1 MSFQAGDRIKAKYMA
16 TSAGV
21 RAPGDWFAGKIV
33 KANAD
38 GTFNIRY
45 DDGEGE
51 NAVFARYVK
60 LENESKTQQVKRP
73 SPEEPSKPRSNR
85 AGKRRAVAQQPEP
98 DLSGVDAGSIDAMR
112 QAPAAKR
119 PAPTRA
125 PPASAAEP
133 INVDDDDDGGGG
145 GGGGG
150 DDDDDVAIVDAPAIQ
165 AAAAAT
171 SASAAGG
178 SSAEGAGARN
188 VDGNDDD
195 DDDIQFVG
203 RTGELALVDFPHSRE
218 WCTTKP
224 FVAGKETE
232 RCPNCWCYVCDT
244 AAADCPE
251 WSAHCH
257 ATHKSTHWQQQR
269 AHWKAHGGKPPTV
282 SAGAGSSAGA
292 SGSASAAPACRP
304 GFDPLD
310 LSSLRRWSCD
320 AILAAVQQVYPAEEP
335 EPAGFA
341 TGVLLRPYQ
350 KQSLAFMLHNERSTD
365 PELEGL
371 RHELVKNKVNEW
383 GNSRVSHA
391 AACRGGWLCD
401 EVGMGK
407 TAVVAALILANP
419 ATLKPVPDERFAK
432 LLSDDGEQTKLKL
445 TIIVVNNTIV
455 QQWADEL
462 KRFAP
467 SLRVLM
473 FYGDGK
479 KKTAG
484 LAQLR
489 DVDVLLTTPHMALP
503 PYFLANVRAHRLV
516 VDEAHLLGDPNST
529 TTQKLNYLSQ
539 YQTSLMWLVTATPIS
554 TDLRQLTNQAHLLG
568 QWEHGLKLKEIS
580 NGIIS
585 IPWPPKLGDS
595 NYPIWKTFTDMG
607 RDPES
612 IAPRRQVQNEELVER
627 LRKLIIRHTKSQRIG
642 GEVALALP
650 ETECSTVWL
659 DMSDDERVM
668 YNVHRCIQPSVASS
682 YGNYL
687 EQCAAQLNA
696 CSHLYQEDIV
706 CGSDSHFDKAHAEH
720 LELEHEFKYR
730 GQLARHKML
739 GKLLA
744 EGKLKEETEEG
755 KTVYKYTP
763 GNSPSYYGRVG
774 METAEQRRKRETFVI
789 DDDEKGEDYAR
800 KPPTLDAPFPG
811 GSFVAATAAFLR
823 THERLEVPFKLTA
836 AEARQFKA
844 HAALGIAAEKPETVI
859 KYEPLTNLTKFRV
872 LMEDLGALRASE
884 PNFRAIVFTRH
895 STVQERLVKLIEAA
909 TKPGGVLAPGT
920 GTSSA
925 SKLVVFEF
933 NAKTAPQQRHRLI
946 QQFQDPARL
955 GARVFVVTYATA
967 AVGITLTA
975 ANRIFLME
983 PCIDPGQEV
992 QAAGRIHRLGQEK
1005 DCFIKRYAFRDS
1017 IEEAVVAL
1025 HEKIKAKE
1033 IAVVDGR
1040 VDQSASRAALDAFM
1054 RDKVTHSFTGVQ
1066 RERKEKQQGSRH
1078 DSGIPTALEEWWQ
1091 SIHPVEWWDKR
1102 RDYRYS
1108 SSIDPGQTKSRQQLY
1123 GEVEKAFKE
1132 ENGYEVACKQAACV
1146 FCGSYKD
1153 LPGTF
1158 SWTGTGCYA
1167 YLAGDRRDPPDRA
1180 QRREITLNY
1189 ESQWVHE
1196 VPRPPNGW
1204 LGLPVKHTDNGCE
1217 LPANTGAAT
1226 AASDKGKGRGKS
1238 KAT

>member
-1 MSFQAGDRIKAKYMA
+1 MTFQAGAQIKAKYMA

-33 KANAD
+33 KVNAD

-45 DDGEGE
+45 EDGETE
-51 NAVFARYVK
+51 NAVVARYIK
-60 LENESKTQQVKRP
+60 LDEHESKAQPVKRP
-73 SPEEPSKPRSNR
+73 SPEDPSQPQSNR
-85 AGKRRAVAQQPEP
+85 AGKRRAVAQQP
-98 DLSGVDAGSIDAMR
+98 DLSGVDVGSIVVVADNKR
-112 QAPAAKR
+112 PAPAAKP

-125 PPASAAEP
+125 PPATSAEP
-133 INVDDDDDGGGG
+133 IDVDDDDGGGG
-145 GGGGG
+145 GGGG
-150 DDDDDVAIVDAPAIQ
+150 DDDDVAIVDAPAAQ
-165 AAAAAT
+165 VAAAAT

-178 SSAEGAGARN
+178 SSAEGAGERN
-188 VDGNDDD
+188 DDGNDDD
-195 DDDIQFVG
+195 DDVQFVG

-232 RCPNCWCYVCDT
+232 RCTNCWCYVCDA

-257 ATHKSTHWQQQR
+257 ATHTSTHWQQQR
-269 AHWKAHGGKPPTV
+269 ARWKAHGGKPPV

-292 SGSASAAPACRP
+292 SAGSSGSASAAPACQP
-304 GFDPLD
+304 GFDPP
-310 LSSLRRWSCD
+310 LRRWSCD
-320 AILAAVQQVYPAEEP
+320 DILAAVQQVYPAEEP
-335 EPAGFA
+335 EPIGFVA
-341 TGVLLRPYQ
+341 GVLLRPYQ

-371 RHELVKNKVNEW
+371 RHELVKNKVHEW

-419 ATLKPVPDERFAK
+419 ATNLKPVPDERFAK
-432 LLSDDGEQTKLKL
+432 LLSGDGEPTKLKL

-467 SLRVLM
+467 SLQVLM

-580 NGIIS
+580 HGIIS
-585 IPWPPKLGDS
+585 VPWPPKPGDS
-595 NYPIWKTFTDMG
+595 NYPMWQICTNQG
-607 RDPES
+607 RDPETA
-612 IAPRRQVQNEELVER
+612 APKRQVKNEELVER

-650 ETECSTVWL
+650 ETECSTLWL
-659 DMSDDERVM
+659 EMSEDERVM

-696 CSHLYQEDIV
+696 CSHLYQQDIV
-706 CGSDSHFDKAHAEH
+706 CGCDSHFDTAHAEH
-720 LELEHEFKYR
+720 LELKNEFTYR
-730 GQLARHKML
+730 GQLARQKL
-739 GKLLA
+739 LEQLLA

-763 GNSPSYYGRVG
+763 GNSQSYYGRAG
-774 METAEQRRKRETFVI
+774 TETAEQRRKRETFVI
-789 DDDEKGEDYAR
+789 DDDEKSEYYVR

-811 GSFVAATAAFLR
+811 GSFAAATAAFLR
-823 THERLEVPFKLTA
+823 THERLEVPFKPTA
-836 AEARQFKA
+836 AEARRLKLTGPF
-844 HAALGIAAEKPETVI
+844 GIAAEKPETVI

-920 GTSSA
+920 GTPSA

-1054 RDKVTHSFTGVQ
+1054 RDKVTHSFTGEQ
-1066 RERKEKQQGSRH
+1066 RERKVKQQGSRY

-1091 SIHPVEWWDKR
+1091 SIHPVAWWEER
-1102 RDYRYS
+1102 HNYRYS
-1108 SSIDPGQTKSRQQLY
+1108 PATDPGQTKSRQQLY
-1123 GEVEKAFKE
+1123 REVEKAFKE
-1132 ENGYEVACKQAACV
+1132 ENGYEVTCKQAACV
-1146 FCGSYKD
+1146 FCGMYKD

-1189 ESQWVHE
+1189 DSQWVQE

-1217 LPANTGAAT
+1217 LPANTGAAS
-1226 AASDKGKGRGKS
+1226 AASAKGKGRGKS
-1238 KAT
+1238 KAAT